1 MKQSSIITSVES
13 RITVPQLSL
22 SNFYTNPLED
32 STKQKKKKGK
42 STFANYFEEI
52 DWSSATSKVDGYVE
66 ITCVKGENYDIEY
79 ITVPVVTSFMFTCT
93 KGNDEYYE
101 VAWMISLS

>member
-22 SNFYTNPLED
+22 SNFYTNPFGE
-32 STKQKKKKGK
+32 STKQKKKKSK
-42 STFANYFEEI
+42 STFAKYFEEI
-52 DWSSATSKVDGYVE
+52 DWSSATSKVDGFVE

-93 KGNDEYYE
+93 KGSDEYYE
-101 VAWMISLS
+101 VAWITSLS